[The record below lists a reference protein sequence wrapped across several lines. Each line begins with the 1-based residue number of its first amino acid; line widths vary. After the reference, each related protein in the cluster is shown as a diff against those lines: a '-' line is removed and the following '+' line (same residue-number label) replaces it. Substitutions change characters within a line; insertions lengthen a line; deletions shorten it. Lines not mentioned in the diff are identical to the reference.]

1 MSFWGGENLIK
12 IVGGGLTGLEVAYIC
27 ANCGFR
33 VHIFNKHQTSPTYN
47 YVKSPFEKI
56 MEEELNVWA
65 SPSYLLS
72 SRLGVKSENA
82 DESFLDLMRS
92 KVESLPNVEFIDAE
106 IDELNPKEVT
116 LISIGNNPSVSFIK
130 NLEKLIGEN
139 RVQYFHPKELC
150 VQGVNK
156 ENLVHDSAENFHINL
171 SREEYEK
178 LKNLLS
184 TFSQNY
190 DNSTLIKEISAESL
204 SKNDALRTAV
214 LRPLYS
220 PNERAYASIK
230 LKKEGENFYFTDF
243 FTALSNEE
251 QDEIIS
257 NISAF
262 NGAKISEYG
271 KIYKKIFL
279 TSSSCLNEFLQIKN
293 YENIFVCGGF
303 LGLGGVLE
311 NLLVANYI
319 AYNLMN
325 MASGKNLQNLS
336 NFTCTS
342 KIIQNLLQK
351 SVLNHRLLSL
361 NYDIINRK
369 DSENLNPNA
378 VLKFKEKFYGNCF

>member
-1 MSFWGGENLIK
+1 M
-12 IVGGGLTGLEVAYIC
+12 
-27 ANCGFR
+27 
-33 VHIFNKHQTSPTYN
+33 
-47 YVKSPFEKI
+47 
-56 MEEELNVWA
+56 
-65 SPSYLLS
+65 
-72 SRLGVKSENA
+72 
-82 DESFLDLMRS
+82 
-92 KVESLPNVEFIDAE
+92 
-106 IDELNPKEVT
+106 
-116 LISIGNNPSVSFIK
+116 
-130 NLEKLIGEN
+130 
-139 RVQYFHPKELC
+139 
-150 VQGVNK
+150 
-156 ENLVHDSAENFHINL
+156 
-171 SREEYEK
+171 
-178 LKNLLS
+178 
-184 TFSQNY
+184 
-190 DNSTLIKEISAESL
+190 
-204 SKNDALRTAV
+204 

-257 NISAF
+257 IISAF

-271 KIYKKIFL
+271 KIYKRTFL

-369 DSENLNPNA
+369 DSVNLNPNA